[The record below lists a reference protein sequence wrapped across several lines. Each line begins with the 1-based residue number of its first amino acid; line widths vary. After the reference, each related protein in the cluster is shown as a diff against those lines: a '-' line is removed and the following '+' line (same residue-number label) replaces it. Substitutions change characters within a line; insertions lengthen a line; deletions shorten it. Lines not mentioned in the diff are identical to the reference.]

1 VGILK
6 ILAVCGMG
14 VGSALLLRMLVEKA
28 LRNLSLEADLEIA
41 DISTARGAGADA
53 DIIVTSAELAERLG
67 EVKGKIVTIKNYIDV
82 NEMTDK
88 LRAAISTDT

>member
-1 VGILK
+1 MK

-28 LRNLSLEADLEIA
+28 LKNLNLEAELEIA
-41 DISTARGAGADA
+41 DISTARGAGSDA

-67 EVKGKIVTIKNYIDV
+67 DVQGKIVTIKNYIDV
-82 NEMTDK
+82 NEMTEK
-88 LRAAISTDT
+88 LSSALSKDA